1 MASVIKK
8 LADEEA
14 LSGRQTMEEGSRT
27 AFILFALDIERL
39 QYVLSIFFLQGCSLT
54 RIPEFLLG
62 EKFKSCHRARLLLKR
77 L

>member
-1 MASVIKK
+1 MILILLDVPMASVIKK

-39 QYVLSIFFLQGCSLT
+39 QYVLSIGSL
-54 RIPEFLLG
+54 EAD
-62 EKFKSCHRARLLLKR
+62 C
-77 L
+77 